1 MSRYLDEH
9 GHIRPELVQEG
20 GPDVEAYSENQ
31 SVRGGDD
38 GDMIVLS
45 RKLKI
50 RDPIRAIERI
60 AHMCGWDK
68 QGPIVA
74 EGVSIYLHMGDD

>member
-1 MSRYLDEH
+1 
-9 GHIRPELVQEG
+9 
-20 GPDVEAYSENQ
+20 
-31 SVRGGDD
+31 
-38 GDMIVLS
+38 MIVLS

-68 QGPIVA
+68 QGPLVS
-74 EGVSIYLHMGDD
+74 EGVSIYLHMGDDEP